1 MGPILTNLILDQKK
15 LYEMLTVSIKQIP
28 IASYALAANN
38 VAIIRSITVNNNTPE
53 NYERL
58 KVKITFDPQFAD
70 TVEEHI
76 ISLPAHESWMKPDI
90 RPAINASYL
99 CNLTEKISAKT
110 TVQVLS
116 KDGEVL
122 AETKKE
128 LEVLDYCQYW
138 GNSFMSQYLAAFV
151 TPRHIALDPIIK
163 RASEILAKW
172 TGSSSLTAYTRDVPN
187 RPKMII
193 GALYEAISE
202 QNITYCYP
210 TMTLARHG
218 QKIRTCEELLSED
231 RGKRGC
237 CLDMALLMCS
247 CLEAVGMHPLLI
259 MQDDHA
265 FAGCWLVNDMF
276 TDSVNDDPSVI
287 TKRTAEGINEILL
300 VETTGANEGNAIPFD
315 KAVAVANDSI
325 RNVEKF
331 SFVLDVARARLAGVH
346 PIPQRIYNGHEY
358 EVINQEPDEHRH
370 RSPDG
375 VSETFSFKK
384 DENEFSRFD
393 LWERRLL
400 DLSTRNNLL
409 NIRFSNNT
417 LRIMVAS
424 LPEIVQLLYRNKDIH
439 IIDRPDDCKSSADSN
454 DLGERFNLNDSVMD
468 LLRKEM
474 EKDTLR
480 SYKDPKALSKTLTSL
495 YRSAR
500 LSIEESGANTLYIAL
515 GFLKWFEPGKSFPH
529 FAPIVLYP
537 IRLERKSANKGYYI
551 VSRGE
556 DPLLNETLCEFLKQN
571 YDIRIPDVTSAIQDE
586 KGVDIKYILAAV
598 RKAVMEQ
605 DKWDVIEESA
615 VSIFD
620 FNRFVIWN
628 DIRTNRESMSRHPL
642 IDSLV
647 SGRLSKEMTEESV
660 KAEELPSEEIALPIS
675 ADSSQLAAI
684 SAAASGKSFVLHGPP
699 GTGKSQTITNI
710 IANALFHGKR
720 VLFVA
725 EKMAALEVVQKRL
738 ADIGLAPFCLE
749 LHSNKTKKSLV
760 MDQLRKTTEVVQQM
774 GDDTFTKEAA
784 HLDELKQELDSHV
797 KRLHKVYPCGLSI
810 YDCFAKYSEINVPEC
825 SNIRLP
831 DSYIGALTPESLRD
845 DTELLEN
852 YQSAAGAVAEYAGS
866 LKEIGTLVYSP
877 DIRCQIQ
884 KLIGDILE
892 GSDRLKELADSVVRL
907 AGCDIGKLSKPQYE
921 VLELIAEFM
930 VGNEVPSGLISVMDN
945 DLLKALDELTDLRG
959 KLDVQMSELLARY
972 DRHILDVD
980 HKTIRRRWIEAERK
994 WFLAKYL
1001 DRRDVV
1007 NTLSSYIVN
1016 GERID
1021 ESEIVELC
1029 DRINDIQRLQNDTND
1044 ILDFLCRTYNIKREL
1059 KDADTPILRSY
1070 REKLAMLQSA
1080 IQKLQPEESRLIDKI
1095 AKSIA
1100 SQWKSISET
1109 SIRTLEKYIATY
1121 KDFSAKVTSLEE
1133 LTAASLTQYGED
1145 WLDGITRIIKRWDK
1159 DIVNLRSKVAYNV
1172 VRRQVCE
1179 RGLDAVAEAFESGAF
1194 AHNDIV
1200 NVYLKGLY
1208 RQCADRYISQDK
1220 ELSFFQSILFEDK
1233 IKRFRKL
1240 CKEFEDTTRREL
1252 VIRLSAMLPALRKEA
1267 SQSSDVGFLQKCIRN
1282 GCRGVSIRK
1291 LFETI
1296 PDLISRM
1303 CPAMLMSPLSVSQY
1317 LGPDWPQFDLVIF
1330 DEASQMPTC
1339 EAVAAISRGEGTVIV
1354 GDEHQLPPTSFFM
1367 AENFSEQHSESEDL
1381 ESILEDCLAL
1391 SMPQKYLL
1399 WHYRSRHE
1407 SLITFSNKHF
1417 YNNSLLTFPSNDDME
1432 TKVSFEYVKGVYK
1445 RGTERNNRE
1454 EAQAV
1459 VHEIKRRLSAP
1470 RTSSQ
1475 SIGVVTFNVNQQSLI
1490 EDLLNDMFRK
1500 NPDLEAISE
1509 KMHEPIFIKNLEN
1522 VQGDERDVILFSV
1535 GYGRDKFGKV
1545 AMNFGPLNRDG
1556 GERRLNVAVSR
1567 ARCEMKIFSSLKAED
1582 IDLYRSDSK
1591 GVQYLRSF
1599 LEYAERGKVA
1609 LLGQAYGKKP
1619 RTKDAFVESVAEALR
1634 AKGYCVN
1641 TNIGSSEYRVDIGI
1655 IDPDNRERYL
1665 LGVIC
1670 DGYNYAASDTA
1681 HDRDVT
1687 APAVLSLLGWRTY
1700 NIWSVEWW
1708 DTPEHVLNGI
1718 VREIER
1724 VKSDNPAEVGTYGK
1738 RKEEEKAEE
1747 NNTEGQGNIDRPED
1761 INNGGNID
1769 GQEDINDEGDVDGK
1783 NKVNIPHSAAKEY
1796 VKCNLPVRSA
1806 DSALFSQGHYT
1817 GSVIKDIRTILD
1829 AEAPISR
1836 RLLIKRLLSSYG
1848 ISRNGVRI
1856 NAYLTKVFQEMGL
1869 FTTGTEDIFFWK
1881 DREQLENYAGY
1892 RLASER
1898 ESLDIAPEEVAQAIF
1913 QVLKE
1918 QFAIGEEGLV
1928 SETARQF
1935 GYASV
1940 RDNVLASMRRGI
1952 GYSLENNLISL
1963 DGGKYRL
1970 MDRKDD

>member
-1 MGPILTNLILDQKK
+1 
-15 LYEMLTVSIKQIP
+15 MLTVSIKQIP
-28 IASYALAANN
+28 LASFALAVNN
-38 VAIIRSITVNNNTPE
+38 VAVISNITVRNNTPN
-53 NYERL
+53 NYEGL
-58 KVKITFDPQFAD
+58 KVRITFDPEFAD
-70 TVEEHI
+70 TMVEHI
-76 ISLPAHESWMKPDI
+76 VSLPAHESWKKPDI
-90 RPAINASYL
+90 QPSINTSYL
-99 CNLTEKISAKT
+99 CNLTEKIKATT

-122 AETKKE
+122 AEAKND

-138 GNSFMSQYLAAFV
+138 GNTFMSQYLAAFV

-163 RASEILAKW
+163 RASELLANW
-172 TGSSSLTAYTRDVPN
+172 TGSSSLSAYTHDVPN

-210 TMTLARHG
+210 TATLAKHG

-259 MQDDHA
+259 LQDDHA
-265 FAGCWLVNDMF
+265 FPGCWLVNEMF
-276 TDSVNDDPSVI
+276 TDGVNDDPSVI

-300 VETTGANEGNAIPFD
+300 VETTCANEGNKVPFD
-315 KAVAVANDSI
+315 QAISVANDNI
-325 RNVEKF
+325 KNIEKF
-331 SFVLDVARARLAGVH
+331 SFVLDVARARLAGVQ

-358 EVINQEPDEHRH
+358 EVINPEPDVRRH
-370 RSPDG
+370 SSPEG
-375 VSETFSFKK
+375 VSETFTFKK

-409 NIRFSNNT
+409 NIRFSKNT
-417 LRIMVAS
+417 LRFMVSS
-424 LPEIVQLLYRNKDIH
+424 LTEMVQLLYKNREIL
-439 IIDRPDDCKSSADSN
+439 IIDRPDDWETAADSK
-454 DLGERFNLNDSVMD
+454 DLGERINLNDSIID
-468 LLRKEM
+468 LLRKEL

-480 SYKDPKALSKTLTSL
+480 SYQDPKALTKTLTSL

-515 GFLKWFEPGKSFPH
+515 GFLKWFEPGKSYPH

-537 IRLERKSANKGYYI
+537 IRLERKSANKGYYM

-556 DPLLNETLCEFLKQN
+556 DPLLNETLFEFLKQN
-571 YDIRIPDVTSAIQDE
+571 YSIEIPDVTAAIQNE
-586 KGVDIKYILAAV
+586 KGLDIKYILAAV

-605 DKWDVIEESA
+605 DKWDVIEESII
-615 VSIFD
+615 SIFD

-628 DIRTNRESMSRHPL
+628 DIRTNRESMSQHPL

-647 SGRLSKEMTEESV
+647 SGKLNENMTEEADTV
-660 KAEELPSEEIALPIS
+660 EELPAEDIALPIS

-684 SAAASGKSFVLHGPP
+684 NEAASGKSFVLHGPP

-710 IANALFHGKR
+710 ISNALFHGKR

-738 ADIGLAPFCLE
+738 AAIGLDPFCLE

-774 GDDTFTKEAA
+774 GDDTFAREAT
-784 HLDELKQELDSHV
+784 HLDELKRELNAHV
-797 KRLHKVYPCGLSI
+797 ERLHKVYPCGLSI
-810 YDCFAKYSEINVPEC
+810 YDCFAQYSAIDVPEN
-825 SNIRLP
+825 STIKISDEYI
-831 DSYIGALTPESLRD
+831 DSLTPELLRD
-845 DTELLEN
+845 HTELLEN
-852 YQSAAGAVAEYAGS
+852 FQSAASVVAEYNNS
-866 LKEIGTLVYSP
+866 LREIGMLVYSP
-877 DIRCQIQ
+877 DIRERIQ
-884 KLIGDILE
+884 SLVGEVSGKVNNLHTLARSVASLIEYNADKLSKEQYEAWAMVAEFILE
-892 GSDRLKELADSVVRL
+892 EELPSTLISALNDNLLKTLKELAEL
-907 AGCDIGKLSKPQYE
+907 QGN
-921 VLELIAEFM
+921 LEA
-930 VGNEVPSGLISVMDN
+930 
-945 DLLKALDELTDLRG
+945 
-959 KLDVQMSELLARY
+959 QQSELFARY
-972 DRHILDVD
+972 NEHILDVNY
-980 HKTIRRRWIEAERK
+980 TALRQRWVEAEQK
-994 WFLAKYL
+994 WLLAKYL
-1001 DRRDVV
+1001 DRRAVV
-1007 NTLSSYIVN
+1007 NTLSSYAKSGRRVN
-1016 GERID
+1016 DNDVIA
-1021 ESEIVELC
+1021 LC
-1029 DRINDIQRLQNDTND
+1029 DKISTIHKLQGEVNDIIDYLGS
-1044 ILDFLCRTYNIKREL
+1044 TYNVKREL
-1059 KDADTPILRSY
+1059 KNLNASTLQLYHERLG
-1070 REKLAMLQSA
+1070 KLQSA
-1080 IQKLQPEESRLIDKI
+1080 MGAFLLEDSNMSAHI
-1095 AKSIA
+1095 AKTLA
-1100 SQWKSISET
+1100 GGCSQFREQNSK
-1109 SIRTLEKYIATY
+1109 LLNDYIATY
-1121 KDFSAKVTSLEE
+1121 KDFSANVSALGE
-1133 LTAASLTQYGED
+1133 LAVAALKQEDDD
-1145 WLDGITRIIKRWDK
+1145 WLDGIAQTLTRWSK

-1172 VRRQVCE
+1172 VRKQVCDN
-1179 RGLDAVAEAFESGAF
+1179 GLTVVVEAFESGLF
-1194 AHNDIV
+1194 THSNIV
-1200 NVYLKGLY
+1200 NVYRKSLY
-1208 RQCADRYISQDK
+1208 KQCANHYISLDK

-1240 CKEFEDTTRREL
+1240 CKEFEELTRREL
-1252 VIRLSAMLPALRKEA
+1252 AVRLSAMLPALRKEA

-1317 LGPDWPQFDLVIF
+1317 LGANWPQFDLVIF

-1339 EAVAAISRGEGTVIV
+1339 EAVAAISRGKSAVIV

-1399 WHYRSRHE
+1399 WHYRSKHE
-1407 SLITFSNKHF
+1407 SLITFSNRHF
-1417 YNNSLLTFPSNDDME
+1417 YKNSLMTFPSNDDMA
-1432 TKVSFEYVKGVYK
+1432 TKVSFEYVKGVYE
-1445 RGTERNNRE
+1445 RGAGRNNKE
-1454 EAQAV
+1454 EAKAV
-1459 VHEIKRRLSAP
+1459 VKEIQRRLSDPQTA
-1470 RTSSQ
+1470 SQ

-1490 EDLLNDMFRK
+1490 EDLLNDMLRK
-1500 NPDLEAISE
+1500 NSDLEVVATQ
-1509 KMHEPIFIKNLEN
+1509 MHEPIFIKNLEN

-1567 ARCEMKIFSSLKAED
+1567 ARYEMKVFSSLKAED
-1582 IDLYRSDSK
+1582 IDLYRSNAK
-1591 GVQYLRSF
+1591 GVQYLKSF

-1609 LLGQAYGKKP
+1609 LMHMEYGVKKKA
-1619 RTKDAFVESVAEALR
+1619 KDAFVESVAKALQ
-1634 AKGYCVN
+1634 AKGYAVN

-1655 IDPDNRERYL
+1655 IDPESPDRYL
-1665 LGVIC
+1665 LGLLC
-1670 DGYNYAASDTA
+1670 DGYNYVASHTA

-1687 APAVLSLLGWRTY
+1687 TPAVLSLLGWRTY

-1718 VREIER
+1718 IREIER
-1724 VKSDNPAEVGTYGK
+1724 VKTKEGADEPIDDIVDDDIEDQEQVEDNV
-1738 RKEEEKAEE
+1738 KE
-1747 NNTEGQGNIDRPED
+1747 ND
-1761 INNGGNID
+1761 ITAPNSN
-1769 GQEDINDEGDVDGK
+1769 
-1783 NKVNIPHSAAKEY
+1783 AKEY
-1796 VKCNLPVRSA
+1796 IIGNLPIRFA
-1806 DSALFSQGHYT
+1806 DSAMFSQGYYT
-1817 GSVIKDIRTILD
+1817 DSVVEDIRTILE

-1836 RLLIKRLLSSYG
+1836 RLLIKRLINNYG

-1856 NAYLTKVFQEMGL
+1856 NTYLTEVFEDMGL
-1869 FTTGTEDIFFWK
+1869 VTSGTEDIFYWK
-1881 DREQLENYAGY
+1881 EKEQLENYSGY

-1898 ESLDIAPEEVAQAIF
+1898 EALDISPEEVAQAIL

-1918 QFAIGEEGLV
+1918 QFAIVEDGLI
-1928 SETARQF
+1928 SETARLF

-1940 RDNVLASMRRGI
+1940 RDNVLASMKRGI
-1952 GYSLENNLISL
+1952 KYALKNNMIQL
-1963 DGGKYRL
+1963 DG
-1970 MDRKDD
+1970 DRYKIE